1 MRTRKIKVEAI
12 GERRTPRIP
21 VATFSAAGGTR
32 TYAISQQTVAAL
44 MPLLARL
51 QRLVATSKLSERPS
65 ATGTKNTGRSRPS
78 RKSGSR
84 QKKNRGNDG

>member
-1 MRTRKIKVEAI
+1 MRTRKTKVEAE
-12 GERRTPRIP
+12 GAHKTRRIS
-21 VATFSAAGGTR
+21 VATFSADGGTR

-44 MPLLARL
+44 MPLLDLL
-51 QRLVATSKLSERPS
+51 QRHAATSKRSAQPS
-65 ATGTKNTGRSRPS
+65 GTGTKNTGRSRPY